1 MQVTTEGIDD
11 LFSLASSQ
19 AACIDE
25 DTGELV
31 ANGLVNKQGCDS
43 GIDTTGEPAYD
54 PLLAYTLAYLLN
66 GFFNHRT
73 GSPAGF
79 AATDA
84 EKEVADDLF
93 SLRRMG
99 YFRMEL

>member
-1 MQVTTEGIDD
+1 MQVATEGIDD
-11 LFSLASSQ
+11 LFSLAGAY
-19 AACIDE
+19 AASIDE
-25 DTGELV
+25 DAGKLV
-31 ANGLVNKQGCDS
+31 ANGLVNTQGRDS

-54 PLLAYTLAYLLN
+54 PLLAYTLPYLLN
-66 GFFNHRT
+66 GLFNHRT

-79 AATDA
+79 ASTDA
-84 EKEVADDLF
+84 EEEVAYDLF